1 MATMQNA
8 IQKGQPVP
16 QLPFNASLS
25 AQKQSRQSLGL
36 NSSTANSTSNP
47 HPPKFITAIK
57 SDQQVPSLLITQK
70 EEDQATLGTP
80 IKNINPI
87 QKELPLTITS
97 LDKKQGN
104 RPSTREVAEGI

>member
-47 HPPKFITAIK
+47 NPPKFITAIK